1 MSRLRRW
8 VLAVLAMAAV
18 SSPGALAHEARPAY
32 LELSAQNPGV
42 FEVLWR
48 RPMRGER
55 VLAMQ
60 PVLPGHCAVVGK
72 RAHYAQPDA
81 LVERWTVDC
90 GKNGLV
96 GYAIG
101 IDGLQATL
109 TDVLVRVAFADGVTH
124 TQVLR
129 PNATVFTVKGAP
141 SKWEVIDD
149 YFRLGVEHILGGI
162 DHLLF
167 VLALLIIVEGTRRL
181 IATVTAFTLAHSITL
196 AAATL
201 GWVHVPQ
208 KPVEAVIALSIV
220 FVAGEILHGW
230 QGRPG
235 ITRRLP
241 WLVAFTF
248 GLLHGFGFAS
258 ALAEVGLPQKEI
270 PLALL
275 TFNVGVEAGQIL
287 FIIAVL
293 GLFHIIK
300 RVIKTEPRWAVP
312 ATAYGIGGIAAFWV
326 IERVNG
332 FF

>member
-1 MSRLRRW
+1 VSWRHRSFLAAG
-8 VLAVLAMAAV
+8 VLV
-18 SSPGALAHEARPAY
+18 ALFAPRTFAHESRPAY
-32 LELSAQNPGV
+32 LELTEQNPAV

-48 RPMRGER
+48 RPMRADR

-60 PVLPGHCAVVGK
+60 PVLPGHCALAGK
-72 RAHYAQPDA
+72 TARYGQVDS
-81 LVERWTVDC
+81 LVERWVVDC
-90 GKNGLV
+90 GKGGLV
-96 GYAIG
+96 GQTIG
-101 IDGLQATL
+101 IEGLQATL
-109 TDVLVRVAFADGVTH
+109 TDVLVRVAFADGATH

-129 PNATVFTVKGAP
+129 PNATAFTVKGSP
-141 SKWEVIDD
+141 SRWEVMDD

-181 IATVTAFTLAHSITL
+181 IATVTAFTVAHSITL

-248 GLLHGFGFAS
+248 GLLHGFGFAG

-275 TFNVGVEAGQIL
+275 MFNVGVEAGQIF
-287 FIIAVL
+287 FIAVVL
-293 GLFHIIK
+293 GLLAVAGRIIK
-300 RVIKTEPRWAVP
+300 ERPRWAIPV
-312 ATAYGIGGIAAFWV
+312 TAYGIGGVAAFWLV
-326 IERVNG
+326 QRVAA
-332 FF
+332 F